1 MRKMVYICDKCGRVI
16 TKNEKPFVIR
26 VNEIVR
32 CANGLE
38 TPGDTHPDYGD
49 DGKELCEQ
57 CANNLL
63 KVDEPKGGKEDADSN
78 GGGADPV
85 HITDKGDHKIVC
97 DGRQIDLGKIFAL
110 KKAGWKNTQIAD
122 EFGVDS
128 NAIGGVIYRNKTD
141 YESFLAGKW
150 EVKEEN
156 EFGD

>member
-63 KVDEPKGGKEDADSN
+63 KVDEPEESKEEQ
-78 GGGADPV
+78 V
-85 HITDKGDHKIVC
+85 HITDKGDHKFIC
-97 DGRQIDLGKIFAL
+97 GGKEIDLGKMFAL
-110 KKAGWKNTQIAD
+110 KKAGWSNQMMAD
-122 EFGVDS
+122 EFGVKRLDIS
-128 NAIGGVIYRNKTD
+128 NSLSRHSAKYKA
-141 YESFLAGKW
+141 FLAGKW